1 MMAQID
7 LLDVFRALA
16 NENRQEILFRVFS
29 DKEAH
34 SVGEI
39 ADRMGIAQSTASEHL
54 TILRKAGILQSE
66 KVDRQVLY
74 TVNKQ
79 SVNEVL
85 SMLQHWL
92 TCC

>member
-1 MMAQID
+1 MAQID

-29 DKEAH
+29 DKKAH